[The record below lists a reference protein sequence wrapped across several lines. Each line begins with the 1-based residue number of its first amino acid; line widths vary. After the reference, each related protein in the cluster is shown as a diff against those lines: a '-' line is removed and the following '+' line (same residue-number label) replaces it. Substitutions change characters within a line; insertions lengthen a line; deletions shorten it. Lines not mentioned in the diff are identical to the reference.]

1 MVDNKKDCTMNL
13 RQLSLALCITG
24 LASFACQ
31 AAEKPNFLIIIAD
44 DLGYSDIGSFG
55 GEIDT
60 PNLDAL
66 ASDGVRLSAF
76 QAAPTCSPTRAM
88 LFSGAD
94 SHQAGIGNMAEVL
107 TEDQKGKP
115 GYEGYLNQ
123 RVANLAEVMQ
133 DAGYNTYTTGK
144 WHLGR
149 TEELS
154 PKARGFDRSFILVQ
168 GGASHFDDQKAI
180 ISVDPKAIYRED
192 GKQVE
197 VPTGF
202 FSSEFYTDRMIQ
214 YLEGD
219 KAKDKPFLAV
229 LSYTAPHWPLHAPDQ
244 WIDKYQGRYAEG
256 YEALRQQRLKRMQEQ
271 GIVPA
276 GVSANTPMAGGLP
289 TWEQLTEEQRQREA
303 RSMEVYAAMVD
314 NMDHHI
320 GRMLDYLRQSGQLDN
335 TFVLFMSDNGADGN
349 SPVDLPGNREWMAS
363 DFDNSLENMGRK
375 GSYIDYGAQWA
386 QVGATPFPFFKGFTS
401 QGGTTVPVIVK
412 HASLKQQAGQ
422 INREFFHVMDV
433 MPTILELAGVKHPGD
448 TFRGRSVQPMQGR
461 SMLPGLRGEAMPE
474 RAIGWELFGRRALRK
489 GDWKM
494 TWMTAPYGSAAWQL
508 YNLAKDPVEANDLAQ
523 QEPAKLAE
531 LIKEWDAYVQRNNVL
546 LGPVKIK
553 YGFETCLY
561 GHCFK

>member
-1 MVDNKKDCTMNL
+1 MNL
-13 RQLSLALCITG
+13 RRLSLALCITA
-24 LASFACQ
+24 LVSLPCQ

-66 ASDGVRLSAF
+66 ARDGVRLTDF
-76 QAAPTCSPTRAM
+76 HTAPTCSPTRAM
-88 LFSGAD
+88 LFSGTD
-94 SHQAGIGNMAEVL
+94 SHQAGLGNMGEL
-107 TEDQKGKP
+107 LQENQKGKP

-214 YLEGD
+214 YIESAKAD
-219 KAKDKPFLAV
+219 KRQEKPFLAV

-289 TWEQLTEEQRQREA
+289 TWEQLTAEQRQREA

-320 GRMLDYLRQSGQLDN
+320 GRMLDYLRQTGQLEN

-401 QGGTTVPVIVK
+401 QGGTAVPMILK

-422 INREFFHVMDV
+422 INSGFFHVMDV
-433 MPTILELAGVKHPGD
+433 MPTILELAGIEHPGN

-461 SMLPGLRGEAMPE
+461 SMLPGLHGEAMPE
-474 RAIGWELFGRRALRK
+474 RAVGWELFGRRALRK

-494 TWMTAPYGSAAWQL
+494 TWMTAPYGTAAWQL
-508 YNLAKDPVEANDLAQ
+508 YNLRKDPVEANDLARQ
-523 QEPAKLAE
+523 QPAKLAE
-531 LIKEWDAYVQRNNVL
+531 LTQEWDDYVKRNKVL

-561 GHCFK
+561 GHCFE

>member
-1 MVDNKKDCTMNL
+1 MKL
-13 RQLSLALCITG
+13 RQLSLALCISG
-24 LASFACQ
+24 LFSLGCQ
-31 AAEKPNFLIIIAD
+31 AADKPNFLIILAD
-44 DLGYSDIGSFG
+44 DLGYSDLGSFG
-55 GEIDT
+55 GEIET

-66 ASDGVRLSAF
+66 AGEGVRLTNF
-76 QAAPTCSPTRAM
+76 QAAPTCSPTRSM
-88 LFSGAD
+88 LFSGTD
-94 SHQAGIGNMAEVL
+94 SHQAGLGNMGEL
-107 TEDQKGKP
+107 TQDFQKGQP
-115 GYEGYLNQ
+115 GYEGYLNE

-133 DAGYNTYTTGK
+133 DAGYKTYTTGK

-149 TEELS
+149 SEELS
-154 PKARGFDRSFILVQ
+154 PRARGFDRSYILVQ

-197 VPTGF
+197 VPAGF
-202 FSSEFYTDRMIQ
+202 FSSEFYTDRLIQ
-214 YLEGD
+214 YIEQD
-219 KAKDKPFLAV
+219 KAEGKPFLAV
-229 LSYTAPHWPLHAPDQ
+229 LSYTAPHWPLHAPDE

-256 YEALRQQRLKRMQEQ
+256 YEALRQQRLKRMQEL

-276 GVSANTPMAGGLP
+276 GIQANTPMEGGLP
-289 TWEQLTEEQRQREA
+289 SWEQLSDEERRREA

-320 GRMLDYLRQSGQLDN
+320 GRLVDYLRQTGELDN

-349 SPVDLPGNREWMAS
+349 SPIDLPGNREWMAS

-386 QVGATPFPFFKGFTS
+386 QVGATPFAYFKGFTS
-401 QGGTTVPVIVK
+401 QGGTTVPVIVR
-412 HASLKQQAGQ
+412 HPSLQAQAGQ
-422 INREFFHVMDV
+422 LNRQFFHVMDI
-433 MPTILELAGVKHPGD
+433 MPTVLEMAGIEHPG
-448 TFRGRSVQPMQGR
+448 TRFKGREVQPMQGL
-461 SMLPGLRGEAMPE
+461 SMLRGLQGEAMPE

-494 TWMTAPYGSAAWQL
+494 SWMTAPYGTGEWQL
-508 YNLAKDPVEANDLAQ
+508 YNLASDPTEANDLAGR
-523 QEPAKLAE
+523 EPEKLAE
-531 LIKEWDAYVQRNNVL
+531 LTREWEAYVQRNNVL

-561 GHCFK
+561 QHCFK